1 MLTISGI
8 VLAYVLLASAQR
20 HGEPH
25 KEYTMAGRERIRG
38 SSGSSIS
45 YNLLVK
51 CQFKECS
58 AAAFSEPRVH
68 KIFLYLL
75 ITLKV
80 TRAMRTYV
88 RTRVCVCVC
97 ERERERERKRER
109 EIGDICCISVNV
121 FSCV

>member
-20 HGEPH
+20 HGELH
-25 KEYTMAGRERIRG
+25 KEYTMAGRERMRG
-38 SSGSSIS
+38 SSGSFIL

-58 AAAFSEPRVH
+58 VAAFSEPCVH
-68 KIFLYLL
+68 RTFLYFL

-88 RTRVCVCVC
+88 CVCVCVC
-97 ERERERERKRER
+97 
-109 EIGDICCISVNV
+109 V
-121 FSCV
+121 

>member
-25 KEYTMAGRERIRG
+25 KEYTMAGRGGMRG
-38 SSGSSIS
+38 SSGGFML
-45 YNLLVK
+45 YNLLAK

-58 AAAFSEPRVH
+58 VAALCEPRVH
-68 KIFLYLL
+68 RTFLYLL

-80 TRAMRTYV
+80 TRTMRTCV
-88 RTRVCVCVC
+88 CVCVCVC
-97 ERERERERKRER
+97 ERERETYVVLELMF
-109 EIGDICCISVNV
+109 SVV
-121 FSCV
+121 C